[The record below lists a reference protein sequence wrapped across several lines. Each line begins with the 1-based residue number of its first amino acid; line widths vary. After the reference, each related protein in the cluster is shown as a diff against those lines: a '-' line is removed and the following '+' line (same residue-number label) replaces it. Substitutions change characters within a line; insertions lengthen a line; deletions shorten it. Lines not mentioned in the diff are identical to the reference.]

1 MAAFVQAV
9 NRDFAPENPVTHSI
23 ASRKIGI
30 HWILINDNEP
40 YRSQLDDD
48 KHFIAMA
55 VYRSQTQAPADDL
68 IINVD
73 NLGSWRACLD
83 QHRKLQA
90 SKRKQGSSTATATS
104 H

>member
-9 NRDFAPENPVTHSI
+9 NRDFASENPVTHSI

-68 IINVD
+68 IMNVD

-83 QHRKLQA
+83 QHHKLQA
-90 SKRKQGSSTATATS
+90 SKQKRGSSTATATS